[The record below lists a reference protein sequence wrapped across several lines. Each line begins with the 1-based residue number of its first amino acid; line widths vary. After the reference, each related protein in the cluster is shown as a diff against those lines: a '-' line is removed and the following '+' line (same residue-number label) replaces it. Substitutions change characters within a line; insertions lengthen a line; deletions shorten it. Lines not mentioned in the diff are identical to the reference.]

1 MNWGRSGWIV
11 PGFENIKIAT
21 MFKIKLPTWFV
32 LILPA
37 ILILVAVVL
46 IPLLLSLYSS
56 FTPYRLTRP
65 DTLYKWI
72 GTYNYEK
79 AAKSWVFWSAFGR
92 TVLLLTIALN
102 LEMLL
107 GLGLALLVSRV
118 TRGQRALRT
127 VMMFPMMF
135 SPILVG
141 FQFKFIFNDNVGLV
155 NNALQSLGVTT
166 AAIPWLVDQK
176 LAMFSIIFAEVWTST
191 SVFAILILAGLFAIP
206 KDPLE
211 AAKVDL
217 KDLDPD
223 FYVFSAHKMYGPSG
237 LGVLYMKDKWID
249 EFTPYQGGGQM
260 IHDVDIDKSTYAN
273 GYEKFEAGTPPI
285 APVIGFSSSLNFMNE
300 VDPNVIY
307 DHEMKLHDYAY
318 EKLSKFN
325 NIKIYG
331 SNKNKGAIIS
341 FNIEGV
347 HNSDLGAML
356 DKKNIAIRTGHHC
369 CQPLMKHFNVT
380 GTSRISFGVYNTK
393 DDVDYLVDSIHEITK
408 ILL

>member
-1 MNWGRSGWIV
+1 MNISNLKSRFPVFKKNPSLVFLDTAASALKVDEMIGATNNCYTNDYANIHRGNYELSSKLTKK
-11 PGFENIKIAT
+11 FEDARKKVADYLNTSQNNIIFVKSATEGINLVASCISKSFLKDGDEIILSYLEHHANLIPWHLIEKKIKIIPLGLNENSEINYDELND
-21 MFKIKLPTWFV
+21 KINSKTKLITLTHMSNVTGTITNFDKV
-32 LILPA
+32 KEI
-37 ILILVAVVL
+37 VKKNN
-46 IPLLLSLYSS
+46 IPLLL
-56 FTPYRLTRP
+56 
-65 DTLYKWI
+65 D
-72 GTYNYEK
+72 GC
-79 AAKSWVFWSAFGR
+79 
-92 TVLLLTIALN
+92 
-102 LEMLL
+102 
-107 GLGLALLVSRV
+107 
-118 TRGQRALRT
+118 
-127 VMMFPMMF
+127 
-135 SPILVG
+135 
-141 FQFKFIFNDNVGLV
+141 QFAPHK
-155 NNALQSLGVTT
+155 
-166 AAIPWLVDQK
+166 
-176 LAMFSIIFAEVWTST
+176 
-191 SVFAILILAGLFAIP
+191 
-206 KDPLE
+206 
-211 AAKVDL
+211 KVDL

-237 LGVLYMKDKWID
+237 LGILYMKDKWID
-249 EFTPYQGGGQM
+249 RFSPYQGGGQM
-260 IHDVDIDKSTYAN
+260 IHDVDIDKSTYAS

-325 NIKIYG
+325 NVKIFG

-369 CQPLMKHFNVT
+369 CQPLMKHLNVT

-393 DDVDYLVDSIHEITK
+393 DDVDNLVDSIHEITK

>member
-1 MNWGRSGWIV
+1 MNKILSKSKLILASPR
-11 PGFENIKIAT
+11 GFCAGVERAVEILQRAIDLLGAPVYVKHEVVHNKYIIEDFEKKGVIFIEDINSIPDEAVLIYSAHGVSN
-21 MFKIKLPTWFV
+21 KIKE
-32 LILPA
+32 IA
-37 ILILVAVVL
+37 KKKN
-46 IPLLLSLYSS
+46 IPLLL
-56 FTPYRLTRP
+56 
-65 DTLYKWI
+65 D
-72 GTYNYEK
+72 GC
-79 AAKSWVFWSAFGR
+79 
-92 TVLLLTIALN
+92 
-102 LEMLL
+102 
-107 GLGLALLVSRV
+107 
-118 TRGQRALRT
+118 
-127 VMMFPMMF
+127 
-135 SPILVG
+135 
-141 FQFKFIFNDNVGLV
+141 QFAPHK
-155 NNALQSLGVTT
+155 
-166 AAIPWLVDQK
+166 
-176 LAMFSIIFAEVWTST
+176 
-191 SVFAILILAGLFAIP
+191 
-206 KDPLE
+206 
-211 AAKVDL
+211 KVDL
-217 KDLDPD
+217 KNLDPD

-285 APVIGFSSSLNFMNE
+285 APVIGFSSSLNFMKE

-307 DHEMKLHDYAY
+307 DYEMKLHDYAY

-325 NIKIYG
+325 NIKILG

-341 FNIEGV
+341 FNIEGI

-393 DDVDYLVDSIHEITK
+393 DDVDYLVNSIHEITK

>member
-1 MNWGRSGWIV
+1 MDGC
-11 PGFENIKIAT
+11 
-21 MFKIKLPTWFV
+21 
-32 LILPA
+32 
-37 ILILVAVVL
+37 
-46 IPLLLSLYSS
+46 
-56 FTPYRLTRP
+56 
-65 DTLYKWI
+65 
-72 GTYNYEK
+72 
-79 AAKSWVFWSAFGR
+79 
-92 TVLLLTIALN
+92 
-102 LEMLL
+102 
-107 GLGLALLVSRV
+107 
-118 TRGQRALRT
+118 
-127 VMMFPMMF
+127 
-135 SPILVG
+135 
-141 FQFKFIFNDNVGLV
+141 QFAPHK
-155 NNALQSLGVTT
+155 
-166 AAIPWLVDQK
+166 
-176 LAMFSIIFAEVWTST
+176 
-191 SVFAILILAGLFAIP
+191 
-206 KDPLE
+206 
-211 AAKVDL
+211 KVDL

>member
-1 MNWGRSGWIV
+1 MFEDIRSKFPVYDKNPSLVFLDTAASALKPIDMINTIKNCYSYEYANVHRGIYSLSSELTKRFEDTRKKVSSFIASNSTDNIIFTKSATEGINLVADCFSRKYLTDGDEIIISYLEHHANIV
-11 PGFENIKIAT
+11 PWHIAAEKYKFKVVPVELNELGEIDYDDFSNKINSNT
-21 MFKIKLPTWFV
+21 KFVSLPHMSNVTGSITNFDKV
-32 LILPA
+32 KEIA
-37 ILILVAVVL
+37 KKMN
-46 IPLLLSLYSS
+46 IPLLL
-56 FTPYRLTRP
+56 
-65 DTLYKWI
+65 D
-72 GTYNYEK
+72 GC
-79 AAKSWVFWSAFGR
+79 
-92 TVLLLTIALN
+92 
-102 LEMLL
+102 
-107 GLGLALLVSRV
+107 
-118 TRGQRALRT
+118 
-127 VMMFPMMF
+127 
-135 SPILVG
+135 
-141 FQFKFIFNDNVGLV
+141 QFAPHK
-155 NNALQSLGVTT
+155 
-166 AAIPWLVDQK
+166 
-176 LAMFSIIFAEVWTST
+176 
-191 SVFAILILAGLFAIP
+191 
-206 KDPLE
+206 
-211 AAKVDL
+211 KVDL

-237 LGVLYMKDKWID
+237 LGVMYMKDKWID

-260 IHDVDIDKSTYAN
+260 IHDVYIDKSTYAN

-300 VDPNVIY
+300 VDPKIIY

-341 FNIEGV
+341 FNIEGI

-380 GTSRISFGVYNTK
+380 GTSRISFGIYNTK
-393 DDVDYLVDSIHEITK
+393 DDVDYLVDSINEITK